1 MAKFVVV
8 IELEVESELTRR
20 EIGERLINYVTDTTL
35 VDVKDS
41 SITVEE
47 EGYKPVDLF
56 KLG

>member
-35 VDVKDS
+35 VDVKAS

-47 EGYKPVDLF
+47 KGYKPVDLF
-56 KLG
+56 NLG